1 MATTALVLPTVGV
14 TSFYAVILSAIFVK
28 LTLDVINLRHEEKI
42 VIGTAGG
49 SENLH
54 RAVGAQINFSITSLW
69 VLILLFLADF
79 ADVFAFFLHLIMI
92 AFVASRLLHA
102 YSLKVYEQKTGSYGL
117 RRLSMLGTF
126 FTIFALGIINLY
138 LSLFG

>member
-1 MATTALVLPTVGV
+1 MVAAAIPSVGV
-14 TSFYAVILSAIFVK
+14 TSFYAAILSAIFVK

-42 VIGTAGG
+42 PIGTQGG
-49 SENLH
+49 SDNLN
-54 RAVGAQINFSITSLW
+54 RAVGAQINFAINSLW
-69 VLILLFLADF
+69 VLVLLFLADF
-79 ADVFAFFLHLIMI
+79 AEVFAFFLHLIMV

-126 FTIFALGIINLY
+126 FTIFALGVINLY